1 MMMMLMTII
10 MTEAMMFEMVT
21 STVANRC
28 IVVSIIISIY
38 GIDINNIYFILT
50 LYYNISTDPL
60 QLSRVLDRIF
70 HCNSIVQVNGITH
83 HH

>member
-1 MMMMLMTII
+1 MLIMTMI
-10 MTEAMMFEMVT
+10 MTEAMMLEMVT
-21 STVANRC
+21 RTVATNRC

-38 GIDINNIYFILT
+38 DIGINNIYFFFT

-70 HCNSIVQVNGITH
+70 HCNSIVQVNGIAH
-83 HH
+83 HP